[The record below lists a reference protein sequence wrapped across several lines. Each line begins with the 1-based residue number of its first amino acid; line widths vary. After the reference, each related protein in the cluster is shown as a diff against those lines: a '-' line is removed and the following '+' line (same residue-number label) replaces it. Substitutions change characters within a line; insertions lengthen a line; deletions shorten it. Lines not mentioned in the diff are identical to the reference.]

1 MNRAELLRLLAQE
14 LRKHH
19 AALEKRADGE
29 VPFAEQKRILH
40 AVRGSAAL
48 AGEES
53 LARTIGLLEKRVR
66 AEEGGIAEI
75 ARDVLSRALARIEVA
90 LNAEADGQPLPA
102 RVIEEAAWPV
112 PPQELVPAELD
123 SELRAEYEAELLDR
137 LAGIEQAVVSHADE
151 SVRFSDL
158 YRHVHTIKGAASA
171 VGDEPTAW
179 FCHGLEAEL
188 RASYTD
194 PRAKKKALSRALSH
208 RATIYGLFT
217 DPEGTLRALRS
228 QVSLQDDAEVDRADE
243 APRPPATS
251 IRVKSGAL
259 DTLLERTAAWVHI
272 SDSLQSHVAEV
283 GESVRTLRGLAEDTA
298 MALRL
303 IGPPRPWGTPE
314 AAIRKL
320 TAVRASLA
328 VAAQTLDASVVRV
341 AKEEHAIGEAAGQ
354 VTRDLAL
361 MRQTPV
367 RSVFSRITQAVM
379 REAENEGKQVR
390 VLTHGA
396 DEQIDSHLS
405 ERIVEPL
412 LHIARNAV
420 AHGVEAPLD
429 REKAGKPRTATLT
442 LRARRLL
449 GRLLIEVE
457 DDGPGVDKQRVL
469 TRALEDGI
477 VSKSI
482 APQLD
487 DRAILSLL
495 LLPGFSTR
503 GGADALAGRGFGLDI
518 VAGAVRRLGGSL
530 RLETAEGRGFRTSLT
545 LPFEGGL
552 ARVLW
557 VRCDDAEYG
566 IPSEL
571 VQHARFAD
579 EGGVQASLHRFLG
592 LRHGESAESS
602 RRVLQLDLGDGTTFA
617 LGVEDVGDMERAII
631 RPLDAF
637 VSELGPFLGAV
648 LRPNGQ
654 ICFVLDVNELVSLA
668 PSSRES

>member
-19 AALEKRADGE
+19 TALGKRDGSD

-53 LARTIGLLEKRVR
+53 LARTMGLLEKRARTEDPGV
-66 AEEGGIAEI
+66 AEI
-75 ARDVLSRALARIEVA
+75 AREVLERALSLIEKA
-90 LNAEADGQPLPA
+90 LAAEAAGAPLPPQ
-102 RVIEEAAWPV
+102 VIEEAAWPV
-112 PPQELVPAELD
+112 PPRELVPAEID
-123 SELRAEYEAELLDR
+123 PDLRSEYEAEMIDR
-137 LAGIEQAVVSHADE
+137 LAGIERAVVREGDE

-188 RASYTD
+188 RAAYND
-194 PRAKKKALSRALSH
+194 PLAKKRALSRALAH

-217 DPEGTLRALRS
+217 DPAGTLRALRS
-228 QVSLQDDAEVDRADE
+228 RIAMQHDVQEDAAAEG
-243 APRPPATS
+243 PRLPATS

-259 DTLLERTAAWVHI
+259 DALLERTAAWVHI
-272 SDSLQSHVAEV
+272 SDSLQLHVAEV
-283 GESVRTLRGLAEDTA
+283 GAGVRTLRALAEDTA
-298 MALRL
+298 VALRL

-314 AAIRKL
+314 AAIHRL
-320 TAVRASLA
+320 AGVRSSLA
-328 VAAQTLDASVVRV
+328 VAAQALDASVVRV
-341 AKEEHAIGEAAGQ
+341 AKEEHAIGEAADQ
-354 VTRDLAL
+354 VTRELAL

-379 REAENEGKQVR
+379 HEAENEGKQVR

-396 DEQIDSHLS
+396 DEQVDSHLS

-420 AHGVEAPLD
+420 AHGVETPLD
-429 REKAGKPRTATLT
+429 RERAGKPRTATLT

-457 DDGPGVDKQRVL
+457 DDGPGVDKERVL
-469 TRALEDGI
+469 GRALEDGI
-477 VSKSI
+477 VTK
-482 APQLD
+482 AQVPQLD

-530 RLETAEGRGFRTSLT
+530 RLDTTEGRGFRTSLT

-557 VRCDDAEYG
+557 VRCGDVEYG
-566 IPSEL
+566 VPSEL
-571 VQHARFAD
+571 VRRVRFVD
-579 EGGVQASLHRFLG
+579 ERGVQASIHRCLG
-592 LRHGESAESS
+592 LRTPEASQEHA
-602 RRVLQLDLGDGTTFA
+602 RALDLDIGDGGSFS
-617 LGVEDVGDMERAII
+617 LSVEGVGDMERVII

-648 LRPNGQ
+648 LRPSGQ
-654 ICFVLDVNELVSLA
+654 VCFVVDVNALVSRA
-668 PSSRES
+668 PSSREF